1 MQRLNNR
8 AYQILQKEMQKCTKN
23 SPLSKLEQKILLE
36 DLEKLRAQP
45 GAPATMEEL
54 RKLIIPTY
62 PKFSEKVLKAA
73 AKANKPA
80 SILVKLLAGLV
91 VGISGLVMLGGVGL
105 IVLVNLLSSTKPEPA
120 AQNPTTPS
128 ELTPTTPSEP
138 TPTLNTEEHYQQAK
152 ELLEQAE
159 PLINQA
165 KVATDLALGEETLNQ
180 AKKHIDE
187 LPVSQTV
194 SQTQTVSTTWR
205 KKPRRSKQNYQQQ
218 TSNDQRFV
226 AIVSRFEQMQAQV
239 LEKKQNLVVENEKNN
254 TLIQAAK
261 QFSWQAAK
269 ASQNPPHSAA
279 KWQEIE
285 NLWQQAIRRLEE
297 IPVGNPGYAEAQ
309 KLMATYQANVGS
321 VQTRRQLEQESFQAL
336 EGAQNQI
343 ESLLAQTPTDVNYF
357 DRNRTISSLQG
368 IINELEKVQ
377 KGTTS
382 YQKAQE
388 LLLSAKNKL
397 KQLQP

>member
-8 AYQILQKEMQKCTKN
+8 AYQILQKEIQKCTKN
-23 SPLSKLEQKILLE
+23 SPLSTLEQKMLLE
-36 DLEKLRAQP
+36 ELEKLRIEQ
-45 GAPATMEEL
+45 GSPATMEEL

-80 SILVKLLAGLV
+80 SILFKIFAGLV

-105 IVLVNLLSSTKPEPA
+105 IVLVSLLSSTETKPTT
-120 AQNPTTPS
+120 QNSTTPS
-128 ELTPTTPSEP
+128 EATSTTPSET

-152 ELLEQAE
+152 QLLDQAE

-165 KVATDLALGEETLNQ
+165 KVTADLALGEETLNQ
-180 AKKHIDE
+180 AKQHIDE

-194 SQTQTVSTTWR
+194 SQTQTVSTTRR

-218 TSNDQRFV
+218 TSNDERFV

-309 KLMATYQANVGS
+309 KLMATYQANAGS
-321 VQTRRQLEQESFQAL
+321 VKTRRQLEQESLQSL

-343 ESLLAQTPTDVNYF
+343 ESLLAKTPTDAKSV
-357 DRNRTISSLQG
+357 DRNQTISSIQS